1 MTGDDDPDL
10 AQARMFMV
18 LLQQEIAEL
27 SDKIEAAEHRARRL
41 PHLHGHDHRVRHAAR
56 LRRRFYEAHR
66 LLDGLHRRFPETVDR
81 SQPRAATRR

>member
-10 AQARMFMV
+10 AHRMFMV
-18 LLQQEIAEL
+18 LLQEEIAEL

-41 PHLHGHDHRVRHAAR
+41 QHLHGHDHPVRHVAQ

-66 LLDGLHRRFPETVDR
+66 LLDGLHRHFPETVDR